1 MRGRTFLAF
10 AGVAGLLVLG
20 LWTYRPERAEAAC
33 GASVSSCKSCH
44 EVQGKKPVN
53 KIGQWHVQHSFGDF
67 CEFCHAGVTKEQ
79 TKEGAHQGMRQPLAD
94 VQQSCGSC
102 HAADLAARS
111 AKYGGTAV
119 GVSAPSG
126 SSSTGSSA
134 PASTPAVTPAAPA
147 GASASSAPPPAAKST
162 APAPAA
168 GSKDLIDYNKE
179 LGAGDEGIGKGNV
192 ILIFLNLAAAVALG
206 GSWWYFE
213 KGPGRSGVLGTK
225 RIEVAAP
232 AGVDP
237 ILYELLT
244 GCDKSTLAALKAILD
259 RGEQGCQLLKVASQ
273 LDVELMNRLRGM
285 TKEELNLLHSLA
297 RRL

>member
-20 LWTYRPERAEAAC
+20 LWTYWPERAEAAC

-79 TKEGAHQGMRQPLAD
+79 TKEGAHQGLRKPLAD
-94 VQQSCGSC
+94 VQQSCGYC
-102 HAADLAARS
+102 HAADIAARA

-119 GVSAPSG
+119 GASAPSG
-126 SSSTGSSA
+126 SSSTGASA
-134 PASTPAVTPAAPA
+134 P
-147 GASASSAPPPAAKST
+147 SAPPPAPKST

-179 LGAGDEGIGKGNV
+179 LGAGKEGIGKGNL
-192 ILIFLNLAAAVALG
+192 ILIFLNLAAAAALG

-213 KGPGRSGVLGTK
+213 KGPSRSGALGTK
-225 RIEVAAP
+225 RIDVAAP

-237 ILYELLT
+237 ILHELLT
-244 GCDKSTLAALKAILD
+244 GCDKGTLAALKAILD

-273 LDVELMNRLRGM
+273 LDVELMNRLRGL
-285 TKEELNLLHSLA
+285 TEEELNLLHSLA